1 MVELNKPK
9 GINVDE
15 VSGSEPETTGMLA
28 WLWISGV
35 VVALD
40 YVSKSMATDAL
51 TLYQSVPVFPF
62 FNFTLLHN
70 TGAAFSFLS
79 DAGGWQRWAFSVIA
93 IGTCVGLMI
102 WLWKLPKN
110 DKWLAI
116 ALALII
122 GGAIGNVY
130 DRLAYGYV
138 VDFLDFHWAGMHFP
152 AFNIA
157 DTGISIG
164 ALMMGIDMIRHP
176 NK

>member
-1 MVELNKPK
+1 MSESKEVN
-9 GINVDE
+9 IDE
-15 VSGSEPETTGMLA
+15 TNSAEIEATGMLS
-28 WLWISGV
+28 WLWITALV
-35 VVALD
+35 VGLD

-51 TLYQSVPVFPF
+51 ALYQSITIFPF

-93 IGTCVGLMI
+93 IGTSIGLMV
-102 WLWKLPKN
+102 WLWKLPKS

-138 VDFLDFHWAGMHFP
+138 VDFLDFHWAGIHFP

-164 ALMMGIDMIRHP
+164 AMMMGIDMIRHP